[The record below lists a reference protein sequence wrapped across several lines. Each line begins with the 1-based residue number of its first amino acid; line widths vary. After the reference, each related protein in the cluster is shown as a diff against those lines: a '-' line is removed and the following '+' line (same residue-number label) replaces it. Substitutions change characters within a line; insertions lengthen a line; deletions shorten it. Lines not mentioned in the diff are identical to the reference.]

1 MSIPIFSQ
9 RAAKQFQA
17 GADVWFDGTVESVDR
32 RLADCRHLM
41 HAVKTAVA
49 DRGPTPSYLA
59 AIVDLETA
67 QGHLQGLRHDLVT
80 AAADRH
86 ESWGD
91 PYRLDAE
98 ELFMAEPRN
107 AREPE
112 KARQE
117 SDDHHAAL
125 QPTDRRWVDL
135 QAASFARDHQT
146 SLDELK
152 IRAANYAQERTG
164 ILPRRRS
171 EAITAAF
178 VAKVASLHRP
188 PPRTASVPVFQDF
201 PDEMMH
207 L

>member
-1 MSIPIFSQ
+1 MSIPTFSQ

-32 RLADCRHLM
+32 RLADCRRLM

-59 AIVDLETA
+59 AIVDLEAA

-80 AAADRH
+80 AATDRT
-86 ESWGD
+86 
-91 PYRLDAE
+91 AE
-98 ELFMAEPRN
+98 DGRSETVVAAER
-107 AREPE
+107 
-112 KARQE
+112 
-117 SDDHHAAL
+117 HAAL
-125 QPTDRRWVDL
+125 QPADRRWVDL